1 MKKIPNGITKSEGS
15 YISPFLEI
23 LKPYKKPN
31 YQKTKRTA
39 SFLLPREFS
48 LINNPDAALN
58 TIYELVAYSR
68 TTKKIPYVMLD
79 HSQVESIDLT
89 AEAVFDQVA
98 FEIRRERRSKKRK
111 IRFKGH
117 FPQDEKLRRFLKGIG
132 IIKSL
137 KVEHEYLPTEQER
150 MLDIFAERSGSA
162 AKNLTVGSMDYKE
175 NIIKKFIDH
184 IDACLKKNNRR
195 LTDIAINSIGQYT
208 SEILDNAEQHS
219 GKQDWS
225 ILGYYDHEDN
235 SHICEIAVFNVGKTI
250 SDTFLGLEK
259 DSFAFKDI
267 LKYIDFHKKNNFFS
281 NNWREQDL
289 ITVAALQGDV
299 SCQNCD
305 EEDTRG
311 HGTVEIIEFFE
322 KMHLE
327 CTGET
332 MSPKMAIISGDT
344 HVLFDGTYRMEPDKN
359 GRKIIAFNSGNDLA
373 KAPDPNYV
381 KKISNN
387 YFPGVIIAIRF
398 GVAESQ
404 TDTTESL

>member
-1 MKKIPNGITKSEGS
+1 MGFHKVLASSLEALKS
-15 YISPFLEI
+15 
-23 LKPYKKPN
+23 YKKPN

-48 LINNPDAALN
+48 LINKPDTALK

-68 TTKKIPYVMLD
+68 TTEKIPYVMLD
-79 HSQVESIDLT
+79 HSQVESIDLA
-89 AEAVFDQVA
+89 AEAIFDQVA
-98 FEIRRERRSKKRK
+98 FEIRRERRSRKRK
-111 IRFKGH
+111 IRFKGKL
-117 FPQDEKLRRFLKGIG
+117 PQDEKLRRFLKGIG

-137 KVEHEYLPTEQER
+137 KVEHEYLPKEQER

-175 NIIKKFIDH
+175 NVIKKFIDH

-195 LTDIAINSIGQYT
+195 LTGIAKNSIGQYT

-250 SDTFLGLEK
+250 ADTFLGLEE
-259 DSFAFKDI
+259 DSFALKGI
-267 LKYIDFHKKNNFFS
+267 LKYIDTHKKNNFFTD
-281 NNWREQDL
+281 NWRKQDL
-289 ITVAALQGDV
+289 ITVAALQEDV

-322 KMHLE
+322 KMHQE

-332 MSPKMAIISGDT
+332 MSPNMAIISGDT
-344 HVLFDGTYRMEPDKN
+344 HILFDGTHRMEADKN
-359 GRKIIAFNSGNDLA
+359 GRKIIAFNNGNDLA
-373 KAPDPNYV
+373 KAPDGNYV

>member
-1 MKKIPNGITKSEGS
+1 M
-15 YISPFLEI
+15 
-23 LKPYKKPN
+23 
-31 YQKTKRTA
+31 
-39 SFLLPREFS
+39 
-48 LINNPDAALN
+48 
-58 TIYELVAYSR
+58 
-68 TTKKIPYVMLD
+68 
-79 HSQVESIDLT
+79 
-89 AEAVFDQVA
+89 
-98 FEIRRERRSKKRK
+98 
-111 IRFKGH
+111 
-117 FPQDEKLRRFLKGIG
+117 KGIG

-137 KVEHEYLPTEQER
+137 KVEHEYLPTEQEKCLIYSLNVPVAR
-150 MLDIFAERSGSA
+150 QKILLWVRWIIRKIFIR
-162 AKNLTVGSMDYKE
+162 
-175 NIIKKFIDH
+175 KFIDH
-184 IDACLKKNNRR
+184 IDACLKKNNRT
-195 LTDIAINSIGQYT
+195 LTGIAKNSIGQYT

-225 ILGYYDHEDN
+225 ILGYYDHEDD

-250 SDTFLGLEK
+250 ADTFFELEK
-259 DSFAFKDI
+259 DSFAFKKI
-267 LKYIDFHKKNNFFS
+267 AKYISIHKDNNLFT

-289 ITVAALQGDV
+289 ITVAALQEDV
-299 SCQNCD
+299 SCQNYD

-332 MSPKMAIISGDT
+332 MSPNMAIISGDT
-344 HVLFDGTYRMEPDKN
+344 QILFDGTYRMEADEY
-359 GRKIIAFNSGNDLA
+359 GRNIIAFNSGNDLA
-373 KAPDPNYV
+373 KAPDRNYV